1 MRTAFVYI
9 LTNFHHTVFYI
20 GTTNNLLRRTYE
32 HREGLVE
39 GFTKRFQVKKLVYYE
54 QLPTMP
60 QAIAREKQLKRW
72 HREWKKNL
80 ITQFNPDWHDL
91 YDEVSLSYQANHSIN

>member
-1 MRTAFVYI
+1 MGYTYI

-20 GTTNNLLRRTYE
+20 GTTNNLLRRLYE

-39 GFTKRFQVKKLVYYE
+39 GFSKRFHINKLVYYE
-54 QLPTMP
+54 QFQTMS

-80 ITQFNPDWHDL
+80 ITEHNPDWHDL
-91 YDEVSLSYQANHSIN
+91 YSEVAITFQAHHTN